1 MIVAASKSKS
11 KWYAALMIMVLAV
24 VLAGCQIKP
33 VLSKKTLN
41 DYFNADTQVLVN
53 AREIADQKMSQAK
66 DNNRIML
73 NQKERKVIKKDR
85 ARVAEIQQKLS
96 KAKMI
101 SDYPKSV
108 QAYTQNVDRYLL
120 LLESGSPK
128 KALKQQFHKTSLIGT
143 KIIAKHNNGKFTKT
157 FRIVLAGDKLSGYKL
172 TSKAYQNAGLS
183 IKKNNKQKGK
193 ENASSVKSA
202 RLLPAKNKNDMAQ
215 QKKKTAQYQHRPA
228 VRILEGMASFSAVM
242 VILVVFLQPSKQD
255 DSMSA
260 LADNS
265 GATLFTRPKPRGYTL
280 FLLRSTEFWLLV
292 MVGALIYLELLAKP
306 R

>member
-1 MIVAASKSKS
+1 MIAASKSKS
-11 KWYAALMIMVLAV
+11 KWYAVLMVIVLAV

-41 DYFNADTQVLVN
+41 GYFNADTQVLVN
-53 AREIADQKMSQAK
+53 AREIADQKMSQSK

-128 KALKQQFHKTSLIGT
+128 KALKQQFHKTSLMGT
-143 KIIAKHNNGKFTKT
+143 KIIAKHNNGKFSKT
-157 FRIVLAGDKLSGYKL
+157 FRVVLAGDKLSGYKL
-172 TSKAYQNAGLS
+172 TSNAYQKAGLS
-183 IKKNNKQKGK
+183 IKKNNKQK
-193 ENASSVKSA
+193 ENSSSVKSA
-202 RLLPAKNKNDMAQ
+202 KLLPAKNKNDMAQ

-228 VRILEGMASFSAVM
+228 VRMLEGMAAFSAVM

-260 LADNS
+260 LADNG

-280 FLLRSTEFWLLV
+280 FLLRSTEFWLLT
-292 MVGALIYLELLAKP
+292 MVSALICLELLVKP